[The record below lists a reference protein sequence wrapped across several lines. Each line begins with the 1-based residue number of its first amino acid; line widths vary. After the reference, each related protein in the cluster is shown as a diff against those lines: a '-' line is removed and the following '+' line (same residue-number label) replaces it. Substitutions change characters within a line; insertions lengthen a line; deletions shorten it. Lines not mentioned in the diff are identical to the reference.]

1 MIDAQPTPERYA
13 PVILSNVHKAPEWNA
28 LDADLR
34 DAIEVVAR
42 VLPFR
47 TNRYVMEELIDWSKV
62 PNDPIFQL
70 TFPQRGMLA
79 DEHYERVKSLL
90 ENHRGETDVDLLVIG
105 PSRETKLRLGPDFRV
120 TRSQVLMAELDE
132 VLGPQTSLSQAA

>member
-1 MIDAQPTPERYA
+1 MAERNEPLTLRVDEDRFSADALE
-13 PVILSNVHKAPEWNA
+13 
-28 LDADLR
+28 D
-34 DAIEVVAR
+34 
-42 VLPFR
+42 
-47 TNRYVMEELIDWSKV
+47 
-62 PNDPIFQL
+62 
-70 TFPQRGMLA
+70 
-79 DEHYERVKSLL
+79 VKSLL